1 MCHNTDVIITVDD
14 IRMMGLLLK
23 IIQMI
28 VYAITMLI
36 MTLVMMLK
44 DGSKL

>member
-1 MCHNTDVIITVDD
+1 MCQNTDVIITVDD

-28 VYAITMLI
+28 VYAIAMLI
-36 MTLVMMLK
+36 MKLVMMLK